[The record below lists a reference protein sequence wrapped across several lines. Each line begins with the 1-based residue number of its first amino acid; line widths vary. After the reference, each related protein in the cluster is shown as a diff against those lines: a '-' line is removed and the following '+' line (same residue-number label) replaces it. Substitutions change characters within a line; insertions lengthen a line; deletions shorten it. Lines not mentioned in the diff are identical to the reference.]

1 VARELCSAATAHD
14 EIILAG
20 KRFIFNRVELC
31 MILGVL
37 LCSSVSTAFLD
48 DRSAGARY
56 NTGAALRRTLTL
68 ILGQSTRIL
77 LVNGNTSQIVTD
89 RLASLARQFAPQVT
103 FLPVTPAFGP
113 PYVSTAADVAVS
125 AHAVIASIASS
136 MDAFGGAPDGCIIA
150 CFGEPGLAAARQQF
164 NFPVVGMAE
173 AAIATALQ
181 HNGTFGIVTLG
192 DFWPSML
199 RDLVRHYGVADRFA
213 GVVRVPGTPLDL
225 LANPEAASKAVAE
238 AASAL
243 AEQTGAD
250 TIIVGGAALTG
261 LRLAI
266 DSRPRVIDC
275 LAAAI
280 AQVMAL
286 TGYKRMIANLS

>member
-1 VARELCSAATAHD
+1 
-14 EIILAG
+14 
-20 KRFIFNRVELC
+20 
-31 MILGVL
+31 
-37 LCSSVSTAFLD
+37 
-48 DRSAGARY
+48 
-56 NTGAALRRTLTL
+56 L
-68 ILGQSTRIL
+68 ILEPSTRIL

-89 RLASLARQFAPQVT
+89 RLAGLARQLAPHVT

-113 PYVSTAADVAVS
+113 PYVSTAVDVAVS
-125 AHAVIASIASS
+125 AHAVITTIASS
-136 MDAFGGAPDGCIIA
+136 LDELGGAVDGCIIA

-164 NFPVVGMAE
+164 KFPVVGMAE
-173 AAIATALQ
+173 AAIVTALQ

-199 RDLVRHYGVADRFA
+199 RDLVRHYGVADRCA
-213 GVVRVPGTPLDL
+213 GVVRVAGAPLDL
-225 LANPEAASKAVAE
+225 LANPEGASRAVAE
-238 AASAL
+238 AATAL
-243 AEQTGAD
+243 AEQTGVE

-266 DSRPRVIDC
+266 DSRPRIIDC

-286 TGYKRMIANLS
+286 TGYQRMIANLS